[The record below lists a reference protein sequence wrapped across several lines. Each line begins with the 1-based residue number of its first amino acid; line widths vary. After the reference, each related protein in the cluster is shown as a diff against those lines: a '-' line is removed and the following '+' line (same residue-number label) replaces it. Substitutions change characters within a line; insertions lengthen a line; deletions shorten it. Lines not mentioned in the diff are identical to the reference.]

1 MDIQK
6 TISAMTLE
14 EKLLMLGGKDGW
26 HFYGVERLGI
36 QPIRVCDGP
45 HGIRVHTD
53 EHEKYLPAT
62 NFPTAS
68 AMASSFNPD
77 LIRLAGETIGKECRH
92 YGVQVLL
99 GPGVNGKRSPLA
111 GRNFEYYSEDPYLT
125 GKIAAAFI
133 NGVQS
138 QKVGTS
144 LKHYIANEQE
154 TSRLFI
160 SSKVDERTLH
170 ELYLAPFEIAIQDA
184 NPWTIMGSYN
194 RINGVYGCENDHTLN
209 QILKGDLKYDGLVVS
224 DWGAVNDKVES
235 HKYGLD
241 IQMPGPID
249 VDPRLKQAVLDGE
262 IPMSVID
269 DHVKRCLRLHTRVF
283 QPGDSIDISLDDHH
297 AIAQKVAGESIVL
310 IKNDK
315 ILPLK
320 KQSKVAVIGRFA
332 DDQVRY
338 NGGGSSWML
347 AYKIERPL
355 DALKEK
361 AKVIYAPAYDQ
372 EKVTS
377 KSAKEA
383 LAAAAQAKTV
393 LFFTGT
399 TASMESEGFDRS
411 SIMLPP
417 DHLSLLKKIHK
428 VNPNIVVVLN
438 NGAAVDLRDVVP
450 YAKAIVEAWL
460 LGSPAGQPLA
470 DILFGDLNPS
480 GKLSETFPMR
490 LEHTPAYGNFPGNR
504 DEIAYTEGLLTGY
517 RHYDTR
523 KIEVMAP
530 FGHGLSYTSFTLSN
544 PRLSSTSIDADQPVT
559 LTLSLQNSGKVTG
572 KQVVQLY
579 VKDNESYLPRPEKE
593 LRAFVKV
600 ELKPHETKD
609 IVFTLNQRDFAYYVP
624 GLKRFAVESG
634 TFELLVGFSCQ
645 DIKFTLPLEVRSP
658 DKVRPHLTLDYPYTQ
673 WLRYPHEKAQVEA
686 LVKETRSPFWYDS
699 EPPLIRWLNNLK
711 HEFHWSD
718 EKLESIKA
726 GLLEEE

>member
-1 MDIQK
+1 MDIKK

-14 EKLLMLGGKDGW
+14 EKLLMLGGKDNW

-36 QPIRVCDGP
+36 PDIRVCDGP

-53 EHEKYLPAT
+53 TEAYLPAT

-77 LIRLAGETIGKECRH
+77 LIRLAGETMGRECRH

-111 GRNFEYYSEDPYLT
+111 GRNFEYYSEDPYLS
-125 GKIAAAFI
+125 GKIASAFI

-154 TSRLFI
+154 TSRLYI

-170 ELYLAPFEIAIQDA
+170 ELYLAPFEMAIKEA

-194 RINGVYGCENDHTLN
+194 RINGVYGCENNHTLN
-209 QILKGDLKYDGLVVS
+209 EILKGDLKYDGLVVS
-224 DWGAVNDKVES
+224 DWGAVNDKVDS
-235 HKYGLD
+235 HKNGLD
-241 IQMPGPID
+241 IQMPGPVALD
-249 VDPRLKQAVLDGE
+249 LRLKQAVLDGE

-269 DHVKRCLRLHTRVF
+269 DHVERCLRLHTRVF
-283 QPGDSIDISLDDHH
+283 KPGDNVDISLDENH
-297 AIAQKVAGESIVL
+297 AIAQKVAAESIVL

-320 KQSKVAVIGRFA
+320 KNTKVAVIGRFA

-338 NGGGSSWML
+338 NGGGSSWL
-347 AYKIERPL
+347 NAYKVERPL
-355 DALKEK
+355 DALKLK
-361 AKVIYAPAYDQ
+361 AKVTYAAAYDQ
-372 EKVTS
+372 EKVS
-377 KSAKEA
+377 PKAAKEA
-383 LAAAAQAKTV
+383 IEAASKAKTV

-399 TASMESEGFDRS
+399 TASMESEGFDRT
-411 SIMLPP
+411 SIMLPQA
-417 DHLSLLKKIHK
+417 HLALLKKIHA
-428 VNPNIVVVLN
+428 VNPNIVVILN

-450 YAKAIVEAWL
+450 YCKAIVEAWL
-460 LGSPAGQPLA
+460 LGSPAGVPLA
-470 DILFGDLNPS
+470 DILFGDINPS
-480 GKLSETFPMR
+480 GKLSETFPLR

-504 DEIAYTEGLLTGY
+504 DEIVYTEGLLTGY

-523 KIEVMAP
+523 KIDVMAP
-530 FGHGLSYTSFTLSN
+530 FGHGLSYTTFKLSN
-544 PRLSSTSIDADQPVT
+544 PRLSSTSIDKDQPVT
-559 LTLSLQNSGKVTG
+559 LTLSLQNSGQVTG

-579 VKDNESYLPRPEKE
+579 VKDKESYLPRPEKE

-600 ELKPHETKD
+600 ELKPNETQD
-609 IVFTLNQRDFAYYVP
+609 IFFTLSERDFAYYVP

-634 TFELLVGFSCQ
+634 TFELLVGFSSQ
-645 DIKFTLPLEVRSP
+645 DLKFSIPLEIRST
-658 DKVRPHLTLDYPYTQ
+658 DKVRPHLTLDYPYTA

-686 LVKETRSPFWYDS
+686 LVKETRDPFWWDS

-718 EKLESIKA
+718 EKLESVKKS
-726 GLLEEE
+726 LLEEE